1 MKMTLGNYPAPLKII
16 EVLKKSVASK
26 ALNKPKGYD
35 IEADGFSDLCIT
47 PQSQGLQ
54 AITKPLP
61 LLTKPLPVLTKPL
74 LVAGALLCANGY
86 QEESVQEPQAGQAG
100 RRAGCGA
107 DGRRDCRGDR

>member
-26 ALNKPKGYD
+26 ALNTPKGYD

-54 AITKPLP
+54 ALTKPLHLLTKPLHLLTKPLP
-61 LLTKPLPVLTKPL
+61 LLGKPLPLLAKPL
-74 LVAGALLCANGY
+74 RVAGALLKPAASTN
-86 QEESVQEPQAGQAG
+86 
-100 RRAGCGA
+100 
-107 DGRRDCRGDR
+107 

>member
-54 AITKPLP
+54 ALTKPLSLLTKPLP
-61 LLTKPLPVLTKPL
+61 LLTKPRTS
-74 LVAGALLCANGY
+74 A
-86 QEESVQEPQAGQAG
+86 
-100 RRAGCGA
+100 
-107 DGRRDCRGDR
+107 